1 MKTSQTDRSYDVII
15 VGAGIAGTILGTI
28 LARHQVKV
36 LLIDS
41 SSHPKFA
48 IGESM
53 IPGTSFM
60 MRLMAERYD
69 VPEIMYCSTFP
80 LIRQNIS
87 SSCGIKRN
95 FSFVYHREGESQNP
109 LETTQ
114 LSVPNLPYGS
124 EAHMYRQDTDAFMMT
139 MAIKY
144 GAVVKQRTM
153 IKDVVITDT
162 GVEVITST
170 DEAYSASY
178 IVDGTGANSM
188 LSRKLELKEEPTR
201 MRTNTRSMFTH
212 MINVLPFDALTD
224 KNTHGLPS
232 AFHRGTLHHIFDG
245 GWLWVIPFDNHKD
258 STNRLCSVGLQLE
271 NRLHPK
277 TDLSPEEE
285 FQSFLDRFPDI
296 AKQFAQAKPVRDWTA
311 SDRLQYSSHQVIGD
325 RYCLLAHAAAFI
337 DPLFSRGLAITVNT
351 INALAQRLIDAVG
364 SQSFRAEDFALVSKI
379 IQESYD
385 TNDRLVSCS
394 YTAFRDFDLWNAWYR
409 VWALGQAFT
418 SLRFTQLLSK
428 YYENRDLNWLMEVE
442 KAPYPGGIVTD
453 LEDYQVL
460 FNQVA
465 STVEAVRDDGLCPKE
480 AAERIYGYYKAAEH
494 FIPEHYQILNRD
506 KRFISK
512 MDPKSLL
519 EVVEWGNT
527 KAPQRI
533 RELYFEGSASMFS
546 LVQQ

>member
-1 MKTSQTDRSYDVII
+1 MKSTNQSKHFDVII
-15 VGAGIAGTILGTI
+15 IGAGIAGTILGTI

-60 MRLMAERYD
+60 MRLLAERYD

-80 LIRQNIS
+80 LIRQNIG

-95 FSFVYHREGESQNP
+95 FSFVYHRESNMQNP
-109 LETTQ
+109 HETTQ

-124 EAHMYRQDTDAFMMT
+124 EAHMYRQDTDAFMLA

-144 GAVVKQRTM
+144 GATVKQRTM
-153 IKDVVITDT
+153 ISDLKIDEFGAEI
-162 GVEVITST
+162 ITSAN
-170 DEAYSASY
+170 EAYSASY
-178 IVDGTGANSM
+178 IVDGTGANS
-188 LSRKLELKEEPTR
+188 LLAKKLGLKEEPTR

-212 MINVLPFDALTD
+212 MIDVLPYDTICE
-224 KNTHGLPS
+224 KSEHKLPS

-245 GWLWVIPFDNHKD
+245 GWLWVIPFNNHKE
-258 STNRLCSVGLQLE
+258 STNQLCSVGLQFE
-271 NRLHPK
+271 NRLFPK
-277 TDLSPEEE
+277 SNLSPEEE
-285 FQSFLDRFPDI
+285 FQSFLEKHPSI
-296 AKQFAQAKPVRDWTA
+296 AKQFANAKPVREWVST
-311 SDRLQYSSHQVIGD
+311 DRLQYSAKQVVGE

-337 DPLFSRGLAITVNT
+337 DPLFSRGLSITVNT
-351 INALAQRLIDAVG
+351 INVLARRLIDAVS
-364 SQSFRAEDFALVSKI
+364 SQDFSTEKFLPVSKV

-394 YTAFRDFDLWNAWYR
+394 YIAFQSFDLWNAWYR

-418 SLRFTQLLSK
+418 SLRLTQILSK
-428 YYENRDLNWLMEVE
+428 YYKEKDPAYLLEVE
-442 KAPYPGGIVTD
+442 NAPYPGGIVTD
-453 LEDYQVL
+453 LEEYQEL
-460 FNQVA
+460 FHKVA
-465 STVEAVRDDGLCPKE
+465 STVEAVRDTGLPVEEAVSRIYHYYKE
-480 AAERIYGYYKAAEH
+480 AES
-494 FIPEHYQILNRD
+494 FIPDHYQILNKD
-506 KRFISK
+506 KRFFSK

-519 EVVEWGNT
+519 EVVEWGNR

-533 RELYFEGSASMFS
+533 KELYFDGSESMFS
-546 LVQQ
+546 LVEN